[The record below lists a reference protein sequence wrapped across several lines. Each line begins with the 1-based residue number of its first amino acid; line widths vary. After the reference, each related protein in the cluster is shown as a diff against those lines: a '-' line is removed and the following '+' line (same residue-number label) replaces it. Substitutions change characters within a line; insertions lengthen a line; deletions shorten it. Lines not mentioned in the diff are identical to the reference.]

1 LAFVGWDDNG
11 TILNSW
17 DCDGKCGKNFTLT
30 KDMVDRLKG
39 GATPRKVLM
48 SLGGQDGGTLECSS
62 SQSFIDTLSKGLIS
76 LAASF
81 GFDGFDFDIET
92 RSGDLVDCSK
102 VVAAVMHSLK
112 ASNPALLITMA
123 PQMGDIYPDSADVSP
138 GFNDQAPLVAMAID
152 AIDFIWVQMYNT
164 WAQVET
170 IAYAQT
176 YGAALMKGYD
186 VVANGVTYHVQIP
199 GRKLALGFPACPAAA
214 GSGFI
219 TPSAVATLPGYF
231 SQQGTPI
238 AGLMTWSIGW
248 DNETGW
254 QFGSEIARH

>member
-1 LAFVGWDDNG
+1 
-11 TILNSW
+11 
-17 DCDGKCGKNFTLT
+17 
-30 KDMVDRLKG
+30 
-39 GATPRKVLM
+39 M

-92 RSGDLVDCSK
+92 RSNSLRVHLIPGGDLVDCSK

-152 AIDFIWVQMYNT
+152 AIDFIWVR
-164 WAQVET
+164 AC
-170 IAYAQT
+170 
-176 YGAALMKGYD
+176 
-186 VVANGVTYHVQIP
+186 GV
-199 GRKLALGFPACPAAA
+199 
-214 GSGFI
+214 
-219 TPSAVATLPGYF
+219 
-231 SQQGTPI
+231 
-238 AGLMTWSIGW
+238 WS
-248 DNETGW
+248 
-254 QFGSEIARH
+254 